1 MRKKLITLV
10 LALVSMTSFAQH
22 QYAHPGIDLTQ
33 EELDR
38 IKTNVNAYK
47 QPWQDGWN
55 KLLAERDARSD
66 FKASP
71 KSTVG
76 GSDGT
81 RQRAERDADAAYY
94 NILRWYVT
102 GSVDNAECAV
112 SILNDWSNSIQ
123 KEVTGELFMLPIW
136 SFMKAAELVRLYPGW
151 KQADKERFTT
161 MARDYFYP
169 ACKKFVDQSTTSW
182 PGWGGP
188 ANFCCLAI
196 GIYLDDADK
205 VDEAIRVYKEGTNNG
220 GACVHNGILPSGQC
234 VEMGR
239 DQPHAEIGI
248 NAYSDFC
255 KAAWNQ
261 GIDLYSYDDNLLL
274 KAYEYLCHFNLDHA
288 DEVKWETV
296 SYGGHNF
303 YYPANSNNSPGS
315 MPQNRIYGGLHYQS
329 AYHHYTEVKK
339 LAAPWMR
346 AMIHLAPSEALRG
359 TLWTISDTTTVYN
372 KPVKPSTPIHL
383 TAEPGLKR
391 IHLNWEAAVPNL
403 TSGCVIQRK
412 EGSGSWTNL
421 ITFTRNCS
429 SEYVDTDVEVGK
441 TYSYRLRSTNYGGTQ
456 SSGWS
461 VTVSAT
467 PVAAEESLP
476 AGWTKT
482 DLGDVALE
490 GTSEWANVQG
500 GSWRILGSGI
510 DNWSG
515 KQAIGNFT
523 HTSVSGDFDIKM
535 RIAECE
541 QSGSEIKVKVGL
553 AAFEQLTTYSQSVFM
568 QLEGTGTR
576 FANFAW
582 RTPGATKL
590 EVLHGCDHTWSPVW
604 FRMKRE
610 GNVFTGYQSV
620 DGENWINIGSCTL
633 NFSKNAYVGLFV
645 TSGGYRQNGF
655 TALFDHVSLG
665 TTATGISK
673 IEASRDS
680 LDEDSIYDLSGR
692 KMNEYNLV
700 SGIYIKNHKKF
711 LVK

>member
-1 MRKKLITLV
+1 MKKKLITI
-10 LALVSMTSFAQH
+10 AMAMMSMASFAQH
-22 QYAHPGIDLTQ
+22 QYVHPGIDLTQ

-47 QPWQDGWN
+47 QPWLDGWS
-55 KLLAERDARSD
+55 KLLAERDSRSD

-76 GSDGT
+76 GTDGT
-81 RQRAERDADAAYY
+81 RQRASRDADAAYY

-102 GSVDNAECAV
+102 GDVANAECAV
-112 SILNDWSNSIQ
+112 NILNDWSNSVKQ
-123 KEVTGELFMLPIW
+123 EVTGELYMLPIW

-151 KQADKERFTT
+151 KQEDKERFAT

-169 ACKKFVDQSTTSW
+169 SCKRFVDESTDSW

-196 GIYLDDADK
+196 GIYLDDATM

-234 VEMGR
+234 LEMGR

-261 GIDLYSYDDNLLL
+261 GVDLYSYDDNLLL
-274 KAYEYLCHFNLDHA
+274 RGYEYLCHFNLDHA
-288 DEVKWETV
+288 DEVKWEPV

-303 YYPANSNNSPGS
+303 YYPANSNSVPNSL
-315 MPQNRIYGGLHYQS
+315 PQNRIYGGLHYQS

-339 LAAPWMR
+339 LAAPWLR
-346 AMIHLAPSEALRG
+346 AMIHLCPSETLRG

-372 KPVKPSTPIHL
+372 KPVKPSAPIHL

-391 IHLNWEAAVPNL
+391 VALNWEAAVPNL

-412 EGSGSWTNL
+412 EGSGSWANL

-429 SEYVDTDVEVGK
+429 SEYVDTAVVAGK
-441 TYSYRLRSTNYGGTQ
+441 TYSYRLRSTNYAGTQ

-461 VTVSAT
+461 ATVSAT
-467 PVAAEESLP
+467 PVAAQTTLP
-476 AGWTKT
+476 QGWTQT
-482 DLGDVALE
+482 DIGDVALE
-490 GTSEWANVQG
+490 GTTQWSEVQG
-500 GSWRILGSGI
+500 GSWLMKGSGV
-510 DNWSG
+510 DNWNG
-515 KQAIGNFT
+515 KQAFGNFT

-535 RIAECE
+535 RIAECK
-541 QSGSEIKVKVGL
+541 QNGGEIKVKVGL
-553 AAFEQLTTYSQSVFM
+553 AAFEKLATNSTSVFM
-568 QLEGTGTR
+568 QLEGAGTR
-576 FANFAW
+576 FANFSW
-582 RTPGATKL
+582 RTPGATSLK
-590 EVLHGCDHTWSPVW
+590 VLNGCDHTWSPVW

-610 GNVFTGYQSV
+610 GNLFSGYQSV
-620 DGENWINIGSCTL
+620 DGETWINIGSCTL
-633 NFSKNAYVGLFV
+633 DIAKDTYVGLFV
-645 TSGGYRQNGF
+645 MSGAYLPNGF
-655 TALFDHVSLG
+655 TALFDHVTLETPTTDISHIESSATPLG
-665 TTATGISK
+665 DA
-673 IEASRDS
+673 A
-680 LDEDSIYDLSGR
+680 IYDLSGR
-692 KMNEYNLV
+692 KVHEQCLV